1 MGVYEIALAFA
12 HSLGVG
18 AGVTFG
24 SEISSFSVSGDG
36 TWTSGMVLSSG
47 VGVGVTGCTTGG
59 VTTGVTGGVIVG

>member
-18 AGVTFG
+18 AGVTWGSGVSWFG
-24 SEISSFSVSGDG
+24 VAGGG